1 MYCDCISASCTVWMY
16 ADAGAHRRRRAA
28 VRAPNAQWVRRA
40 TNLLAIA
47 ALLADGRLRGGWC

>member
-1 MYCDCISASCTVWMY
+1 MY
-16 ADAGAHRRRRAA
+16 ADAGAHRRRRRAA
-28 VRAPNAQWVRRA
+28 VRAPAQRAVRVRRA